1 MLYAED
7 LIVGQRFEF
16 GSYTIGEEEILRFAR
31 QYDPVPIHI
40 DKEAAASG
48 PFGGLIA
55 SGFNTLARVG
65 RTCGFA
71 VRSPFLTRSKHQH
84 WMASWFVLCG
94 GDFQSC
100 Q

>member
-65 RTCGFA
+65 RTCG
-71 VRSPFLTRSKHQH
+71 
-84 WMASWFVLCG
+84 LCG
-94 GDFQSC
+94 AKSVPDPKETSALDGQLVCSMRG
-100 Q
+100 